1 MNVLDLFSGIGG
13 FAIGLQRAGFRT
25 IGFCEIDP
33 FCRDVLA
40 ARWPDVPCH
49 DDVQTFEPI
58 AADAICAGFPCQD
71 ASIGQTQW
79 GKRVGIDGER
89 TGLWREVKR
98 LANGIR
104 PNVIVLENVPGLLSA
119 GFGRVLGDLAE
130 IGYDAEWRCI
140 PASKAGLPHRR
151 DRIWIVAYPSG
162 SRLSR
167 YIGRQSILESAE
179 ASLPELGN
187 EAAGSWRSLDSDLD
201 SLRSDDGLPV
211 ASHRRRVK
219 ALGNSIVPQVA
230 EAIGLAIMNSM
241 KEVA

>member
-130 IGYDAEWRCI
+130 IGYDAEWDCI
-140 PASKAGLPHRR
+140 QASAIGAPHGR
-151 DRIWIVAYPSG
+151 DRVWLLAYP
-162 SRLSR
+162 
-167 YIGRQSILESAE
+167 YEIGCVCSSFGYSPFRQLVRGVAKDTWASEPSEAVPVYQSQTFLRVSSESASCND
-179 ASLPELGN
+179 AY
-187 EAAGSWRSLDSDLD
+187 GS
-201 SLRSDDGLPV
+201 
-211 ASHRRRVK
+211 
-219 ALGNSIVPQVA
+219 SIRMQSPPRPRTEPPMPSA
-230 EAIGLAIMNSM
+230 
-241 KEVA
+241 